1 MRFSLWSHLVHF
13 RSRAIGADGQA
24 NHTLSILRANAS
36 EGALTG
42 NLKFLPG
49 LKMHA
54 DPALEL
60 SGEYRSPEGCLLEFN
75 AQTGP
80 NPGGW
85 VGLHLAIPVNDL
97 RHKGVIGFAARIAAP
112 EILVVRACLRSG
124 TATGFQD
131 CFFDKHLLFRPE
143 EASHVDALAT
153 AHRTDL
159 PERADWRELVLFL
172 PTRAFQLS
180 LIDLRVFVV

>member
-1 MRFSLWSHLVHF
+1 MVNSITL
-13 RSRAIGADGQA
+13 GADGQA
-24 NHTLSILRANAS
+24 NHTLSVMRS
-36 EGALTG
+36 KTTKGALHS
-42 NLKFLPG
+42 NVEFLPG
-49 LKMHA
+49 FKLNA

-60 SGEYRSPEGCLLEFN
+60 TGEYRSPAGRLLEFD

-85 VGLHLAIPVNDL
+85 VGLHLEVPVDDL
-97 RHKGVIGFAARIAAP
+97 SHLGVIGFAARIAAP

-124 TATGFQD
+124 TEDGFQD

-143 EASHVDALAT
+143 EASHVDAIPT
-153 AHRTDL
+153 GQRMDL
-159 PERADWRELVLFL
+159 PQRAGWRELILFL
-172 PTRAFQLS
+172 PTRSFQLS